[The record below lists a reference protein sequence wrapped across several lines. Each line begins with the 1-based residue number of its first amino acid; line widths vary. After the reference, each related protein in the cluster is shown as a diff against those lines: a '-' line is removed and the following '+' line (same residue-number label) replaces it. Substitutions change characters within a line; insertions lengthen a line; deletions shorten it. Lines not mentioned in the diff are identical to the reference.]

1 MKKLLSILVVS
12 CLCFSIVG
20 CGKNVDNSAKEEV
33 VAEEV
38 TDSTEDAVSDEIVEE
53 VLEDVENAE
62 VEEVEIVEE
71 AKEEEPAEE
80 SEEEYVCPE
89 CGAKIT
95 LDMTRCPNCGV
106 EFEFEEEEG
115 K

>member
-1 MKKLLSILVVS
+1 MKKLLSILLVS

-71 AKEEEPAEE
+71 ERKKNLLRN
-80 SEEEYVCPE
+80 SFQIDQRYFVFYQILLQD
-89 CGAKIT
+89 GI
-95 LDMTRCPNCGV
+95 
-106 EFEFEEEEG
+106 
-115 K
+115 

>member
-1 MKKLLSILVVS
+1 MKKLLSILLVS
-12 CLCFSIVG
+12 CLCLSIVG

-62 VEEVEIVEE
+62 VEETKSLIEKHGRIKNIVDTIGYKEILTYL
-71 AKEEEPAEE
+71 E
-80 SEEEYVCPE
+80 S
-89 CGAKIT
+89 GKTMARFT
-95 LDMTRCPNCGV
+95 LPH
-106 EFEFEEEEG
+106 
-115 K
+115 

>member
-38 TDSTEDAVSDEIVEE
+38 MDSTEDAVSDEIVEE

-80 SEEEYVCPE
+80 IVSYRSEVFCLLSNIRY
-89 CGAKIT
+89 
-95 LDMTRCPNCGV
+95 MNQ
-106 EFEFEEEEG
+106 
-115 K
+115 